1 MKVTSVYPT
10 RTFKLILEFDYNEYR
25 VLDIREFLDGA
36 QVYWLKSEPM
46 LIYSCLLK
54 WILLRVPLRG
64 TMGLILIHL
73 SCTKK

>member
-36 QVYWLKSEPM
+36 QVSR
-46 LIYSCLLK
+46 C
-54 WILLRVPLRG
+54 
-64 TMGLILIHL
+64 
-73 SCTKK
+73 